1 MSWPNLA
8 RTLLSRL
15 EHQGIDPGEPQP
27 ITPGRRIDGNGGVVL
42 ILNGVAARQGKD
54 DPVALGL
61 AGPGDL
67 IGLDGGR
74 MTGEAERGLWLTRG
88 AGLVLSAEH
97 LALVDRPTMAEVAAS
112 DLRRRLDGALS
123 EVRRHARLRLAQRL
137 AALLLD
143 IHRLGQTS
151 EIRLRQ
157 SDIADLLSV
166 RRAGVSTACGE
177 LQAVRA
183 IRVRRGAI
191 VLSDI
196 SALRAAAERI
206 TPP

>member
-15 EHQGIDPGEPQP
+15 EHQGIDPGEPQAA
-27 ITPGRRIDGNGGVVL
+27 TPGQPIDGKGGVLL
-42 ILNGVAARQGKD
+42 ILNGVAARQGAD

-74 MTGEAERGLWLTRG
+74 KTGEPERGLWLTRG
-88 AGLVLSAEH
+88 AGLILSAEH
-97 LALVDRPTMAEVAAS
+97 LDLIDRPTLTEVASA
-112 DLRRRLDGALS
+112 DLRRRLDGALN
-123 EVRRHARLRLAQRL
+123 EVRRHARLRVAQRL

-143 IHRLGQTS
+143 IHRLGQAT
-151 EIRLRQ
+151 EVRLRQ
-157 SDIADLLSV
+157 SDLADLLAV
-166 RRAGVSTACGE
+166 RRAGVSTACSE
-177 LQAVRA
+177 LQAVCA
-183 IRVRRGAI
+183 IRVRRGAV

-196 SALRAAAERI
+196 TALRAAAERI